1 MVEIAVADARDIAAI
16 MPVMNEAFDPLYGES
31 WTAAQC
37 LSVLSM
43 PGTRLII
50 ACKDKK
56 TVGFAISRWILDE
69 EELLMIGVAPFARRQ
84 SIASSLFDNILEN
97 MADSSRSKLYLEV
110 RRGND
115 AYFFYQR
122 RGFIEI
128 GQRKNYYRGSD
139 GRFYDAITMVLAL

>member
-1 MVEIAVADARDIAAI
+1 
-16 MPVMNEAFDPLYGES
+16 
-31 WTAAQC
+31 
-37 LSVLSM
+37 
-43 PGTRLII
+43 
-50 ACKDKK
+50 
-56 TVGFAISRWILDE
+56 
-69 EELLMIGVAPFARRQ
+69 
-84 SIASSLFDNILEN
+84 